1 MRFLGCDIARMGNDY
16 SVLTVVDYVDDVFT
30 VRRIDF
36 FSKIELMSL
45 VGWINTIADEEK
57 PDKIMVDA
65 IGVGAGVFDRL
76 NELGLPVIAVNVA
89 ERPTRDP
96 DKFQNKKSEM
106 YWDLRKLFENGKI
119 KLTKTKNIEKLMA
132 ELSVMKFK
140 YESNGKMK
148 IIDPE
153 KSPDF
158 ADSLALA
165 CFGPVLSAQK
175 LGAAVVDIW

>member
-1 MRFLGCDIARMGNDY
+1 
-16 SVLTVVDYVDDVFT
+16 
-30 VRRIDF
+30 
-36 FSKIELMSL
+36 
-45 VGWINTIADEEK
+45 
-57 PDKIMVDA
+57 
-65 IGVGAGVFDRL
+65 
-76 NELGLPVIAVNVA
+76 
-89 ERPTRDP
+89 
-96 DKFQNKKSEM
+96 
-106 YWDLRKLFENGKI
+106 
-119 KLTKTKNIEKLMA
+119 
-132 ELSVMKFK
+132 MKFK